1 MKKKLRS
8 LTFKDNVDHTSEY
21 LASTILAQLYERYYH
36 QPATSLT
43 SEQRSQYRQRLYSGE
58 ATLPYITSTGED
70 AMGRLST
77 TTGFITTIVPYES
90 LVPGPGNGVQDFYD
104 TDDNHYRYKTLG
116 TDNIGNVIGFI
127 ALETDKPLSEF
138 TNEQLFEMLLFHP
151 VNVIKEIDQRKV
163 GNHPLLQILVDKL
176 NEPQNEFFVLDW
188 NK

>member
-1 MKKKLRS
+1 
-8 LTFKDNVDHTSEY
+8 
-21 LASTILAQLYERYYH
+21 
-36 QPATSLT
+36 
-43 SEQRSQYRQRLYSGE
+43 
-58 ATLPYITSTGED
+58 
-70 AMGRLST
+70 MGRLST